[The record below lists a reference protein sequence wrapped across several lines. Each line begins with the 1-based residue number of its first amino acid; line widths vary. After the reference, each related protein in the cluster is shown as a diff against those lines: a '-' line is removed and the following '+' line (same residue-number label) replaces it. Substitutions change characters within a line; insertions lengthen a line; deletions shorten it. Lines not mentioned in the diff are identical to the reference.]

1 MAFDLAAWA
10 VIFVAVWVVGRGALA
25 LLDADDVRAP
35 PEHVVRAGDR
45 LILAAWVG
53 VGVCAITL
61 LGVSLFTALTPIVS
75 ASVAVVLCAL
85 GTMAS
90 ARAPRGW
97 PPSATAPALP
107 IWAIVTGVAAVAIG
121 AAALASDPVT
131 LYDSLVY
138 HAGLIRWLREVG
150 TVPGMALIHNR
161 LGHVSAWF
169 TMAAA
174 FDTGPVADRASNV
187 PLGFALVLTG
197 VQAGIATARIA
208 ARCAVVADW
217 FLALGSAA
225 LIWAI
230 VVGRAASPSP
240 DIATNALI
248 LVAAWALLVASP
260 ATTSFARRL
269 IPFVIALAAC
279 SMKLFAVPAVIV
291 TGAYA
296 LLTSPGDGGARLYLR
311 RVLVCAGLALS
322 IVGPFVAAN
331 LVASGCPAFPSSVGC
346 LDAPWSIGASR
357 AADYAAYVRD
367 VARWQRRGEV
377 PSESINWIAP
387 WMVDHPWIALVTV
400 LCLPLGVYVLR
411 RVAAIRDERPPR
423 PGVDGV
429 STVAAFAMLGAAFAV
444 WQAPAPRFLYAFV
457 IAVPALALSLA
468 MHSRAGDRLAGPQF
482 SKRGTLAFVATC
494 VAVGCAYAVA
504 SQKLNLWSAVER
516 GSPLVSV
523 TRADLLLPAA
533 PALPLRL
540 FRWRVNDVEMLTPV
554 PQPIADTL
562 DYRSVIVLNSPLEQC
577 SAAPIP
583 CTPYLPRENVRLR
596 RPAMG
601 IAGGFIRDQRPSV
614 AGRALTCVG
623 EVDLPTSIRS
633 PGREAARASN
643 QCGDD
648 RR

>member
-1 MAFDLAAWA
+1 MALDLAAWA
-10 VIFVAVWVVGRGALA
+10 VIFVAVRVVGRGALA
-25 LLDADDVRAP
+25 LLDADDIRAR
-35 PEHVVRAGDR
+35 PELVVRAGDR
-45 LILAAWVG
+45 LILAAWIG
-53 VGVCAITL
+53 VIVCAITL

-85 GTMAS
+85 GAL
-90 ARAPRGW
+90 ALWRAPTRL
-97 PPSATAPALP
+97 PPRASILALP
-107 IWAIVTGVAAVAIG
+107 TWAIVPGVAAVAVG

-138 HAGLIRWLREVG
+138 HVGLIRWLREAG

-169 TMAAA
+169 TIAAA
-174 FDTGPVADRASNV
+174 FDSGSVANRASNI

-197 VQAGIATARIA
+197 IQTGIATARIA
-208 ARCAVVADW
+208 ARRAVIADW

-240 DIATNALI
+240 DVATNALI
-248 LVAAWALLVASP
+248 LVAAWAVLVVSP
-260 ATTSFARRL
+260 GPTSFTRRL
-269 IPFVIALAAC
+269 IPFVIALGAC

-296 LLTSPGDGGARLYLR
+296 LLASPSDGGGHLYLR
-311 RVLVCAGLALS
+311 RVLVCAGLAVL
-322 IVGPFVAAN
+322 IVGPFIAAN
-331 LVASGCPAFPSSVGC
+331 LVASGCPAFPSPIGC

-367 VARWQRRGEV
+367 VARWQRRGEL
-377 PSESINWIAP
+377 PSDSIGWIAP
-387 WMVDHPWIALVTV
+387 WIIDHPWIALVTV
-400 LCLPLGVYVLR
+400 ICFPLGIHVVR
-411 RVAAIRDERPPR
+411 RVASMRDERPPQG
-423 PGVDGV
+423 GVDGV
-429 STVAAFAMLGAAFAV
+429 STVAALGMLGAAFAA

-457 IAVPALALSLA
+457 LAVPALALSLA
-468 MHSRAGDRLAGPQF
+468 IHSRARNPLAGSQF
-482 SKRGTLAFVATC
+482 TSRGVLAFVATSI
-494 VAVGCAYAVA
+494 AVGSAYAVA

-516 GSPLVSV
+516 GTRLVSV

-533 PALPLRL
+533 PAPPLRL
-540 FRWRVNDVEMLTPV
+540 FRWRVNDAEVLTPV
-554 PQPIADTL
+554 PQPVADTL
-562 DYRSVIVLNSPLEQC
+562 DYRSAIVLDSPLEKC

-583 CTPYLPRENVRLR
+583 CTPYLPRGNVRLR
-596 RPAMG
+596 RPALG
-601 IAGGFIRDQRPSV
+601 IAGGFVRDQRPSV

-623 EVDLPTSIRS
+623 EVDSATSGRS
-633 PGREAARASN
+633 LGPEPAPASN
-643 QCGDD
+643 RCGDE

>member
-248 LVAAWALLVASP
+248 LVAAWALLVVSP
-260 ATTSFARRL
+260 AHTSFARRL

-291 TGAYA
+291 TGRVRAPHVA
-296 LLTSPGDGGARLYLR
+296 RRWRGTSVPPSCPGLRGARLVDCGPVR
-311 RVLVCAGLALS
+311 RGESGRVRVPGIS
-322 IVGPFVAAN
+322 IVGRVPRCAVVHRR
-331 LVASGCPAFPSSVGC
+331 LTR
-346 LDAPWSIGASR
+346 SR
-357 AADYAAYVRD
+357 
-367 VARWQRRGEV
+367 
-377 PSESINWIAP
+377 
-387 WMVDHPWIALVTV
+387 
-400 LCLPLGVYVLR
+400 LCGLR
-411 RVAAIRDERPPR
+411 PR
-423 PGVDGV
+423 
-429 STVAAFAMLGAAFAV
+429 
-444 WQAPAPRFLYAFV
+444 
-457 IAVPALALSLA
+457 
-468 MHSRAGDRLAGPQF
+468 
-482 SKRGTLAFVATC
+482 
-494 VAVGCAYAVA
+494 
-504 SQKLNLWSAVER
+504 
-516 GSPLVSV
+516 
-523 TRADLLLPAA
+523 
-533 PALPLRL
+533 
-540 FRWRVNDVEMLTPV
+540 
-554 PQPIADTL
+554 
-562 DYRSVIVLNSPLEQC
+562 
-577 SAAPIP
+577 
-583 CTPYLPRENVRLR
+583 R
-596 RPAMG
+596 RPM
-601 IAGGFIRDQRPSV
+601 
-614 AGRALTCVG
+614 
-623 EVDLPTSIRS
+623 
-633 PGREAARASN
+633 AAAW
-643 QCGDD
+643 
-648 RR
+648 

>member
-25 LLDADDVRAP
+25 LLDARDVRS
-35 PEHVVRAGDR
+35 GDR
-45 LILAAWVG
+45 VILAAWIG
-53 VGVCAITL
+53 VIVCANVL

-75 ASVAVVLCAL
+75 ASVAVVVCAL
-85 GTMAS
+85 GTLAMWRARERLPPRAS
-90 ARAPRGW
+90 G
-97 PPSATAPALP
+97 SALP
-107 IWAIVTGVAAVAIG
+107 TWAIITGVAAVTIG

-138 HAGLIRWLREVG
+138 HVGLIRWLREAG

-169 TMAAA
+169 TIAAV
-174 FDTGPVADRASNV
+174 FDVGPVANRASNV

-197 VQAGIATARIA
+197 IQTGIATARIA
-208 ARCAVVADW
+208 ARRAVLADW
-217 FLALGSAA
+217 FLALGSVA

-240 DIATNALI
+240 DVATNALI
-248 LVAAWALLVASP
+248 HVAAWAVLVVSP
-260 ATTSFARRL
+260 APTSFTRRL
-269 IPFVIALAAC
+269 IPFVIALGAC
-279 SMKLFAVPAVIV
+279 SMKLFAVPAVVV

-296 LLTSPGDGGARLYLR
+296 LLASPGDGTGRLYLR
-311 RVLVCAGLALS
+311 RVVVCAGLAVS
-322 IVGPFVAAN
+322 IVGAFIVTN
-331 LVASGCPAFPSSVGC
+331 LVASGCPAFPSSIGC
-346 LDAPWSIGASR
+346 LDAPWSIGAAR

-377 PSESINWIAP
+377 PSDSIGWIAP
-387 WMVDHPWIALVTV
+387 WISDHPWIALLTV
-400 LCLPLGVYVLR
+400 ICFPLGIHIAR
-411 RVAAIRDERPPR
+411 RVASMRDEQPPR
-423 PGVDGV
+423 AGVDGV
-429 STVAAFAMLGAAFAV
+429 STVAAIAILGAALAA

-468 MHSRAGDRLAGPQF
+468 MHSRTRATLAGPQF
-482 SKRGTLAFVATC
+482 TRQGALAFVATS
-494 VAVGCAYAVA
+494 VAVGGAYALA
-504 SQKLNLWSAVER
+504 SQRLNLRSAVER
-516 GSPLVSV
+516 GTPFVSV

-540 FRWRVNDVEMLTPV
+540 FRWRVNDVEVLTPV
-554 PQPIADTL
+554 PQPVADTL
-562 DYRSVIVLNSPLEQC
+562 DYRSVIVLDSPLEKC

-583 CTPYLPRENVRLR
+583 CTPYLPRGNVRLR
-596 RPAMG
+596 RSAQG
-601 IAGGFIRDQRPSV
+601 KAGGFVRDQRPSV

-623 EVDLPTSIRS
+623 EVDVTASTRLPGPQTA
-633 PGREAARASN
+633 PASN
-643 QCGDD
+643 DSRCGDD